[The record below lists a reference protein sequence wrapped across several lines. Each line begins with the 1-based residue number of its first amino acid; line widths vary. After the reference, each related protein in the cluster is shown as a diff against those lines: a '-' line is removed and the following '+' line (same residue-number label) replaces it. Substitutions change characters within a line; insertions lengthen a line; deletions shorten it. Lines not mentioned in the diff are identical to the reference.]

1 MNPTPGGPGSATS
14 MLGQG
19 VRDSIA
25 VALAYIPF
33 GVALGA
39 TMTRTSG
46 HPLLAWSSS
55 PLMFGGAAQ
64 LLAVQLLG
72 AGANAAVVILAA
84 LVVNAR
90 MLLYS
95 ASLAPHA
102 AAWPTRWRWMGSYL
116 LADPVYGLTIGRFGQ
131 LDHGGTARDRLRYYL
146 GVGPTLWV
154 AWQVIT
160 GAGVLLAG
168 LLPAG
173 LRLELAAPLTFLL
186 LLLPML
192 TNRAAY
198 TAAAT
203 GGGAAVI
210 ASGLPLGLGLLIG
223 AATGIAAG
231 AMVERLP
238 SRTRTSRRP
247 SCTTC

>member
-1 MNPTPGGPGSATS
+1 MNTPHCTTGPRLA
-14 MLGQG
+14 MLCKGA
-19 VRDSIA
+19 RDSIA
-25 VALAYIPF
+25 IALAYVPF

-39 TMTRTSG
+39 TMARTSG
-46 HPLLAWSSS
+46 HPLLAWFSS
-55 PLMFGGAAQ
+55 PLLFGGAAQ
-64 LLAVQLLG
+64 LLSVQLLN
-72 AGANAAVVILAA
+72 AGANAAVVILGA

-102 AAWPTRWRWMGSYL
+102 AAWPRRWRWAAAYL
-116 LADPVYGLTIGRFGQ
+116 LADPVYGLAVGRFGRP
-131 LDHGGTARDRLRYYL
+131 DHGGGSQNRLGYYL
-146 GVGPTLWV
+146 GVGITLWV

-168 LLPAG
+168 ALPAS

-192 TNRAAY
+192 TNQAGY
-198 TAAAT
+198 AAAAV
-203 GGGAAVI
+203 GGITAVL

-223 AATGIAAG
+223 AATGITAG
-231 AMVERLP
+231 ALVD
-238 SRTRTSRRP
+238 TSP
-247 SCTTC
+247 IAGHHA